1 MRDQRLP
8 DAVTEGATT
17 VDTTPERDDGKPK
30 PDTGLEHRQDRDG
43 SPTEPVQDRA
53 AGRPDAAETDPG
65 GP

>member
-30 PDTGLEHRQDRDG
+30 PDTGSERRQDRDG
-43 SPTEPVQDRA
+43 PPTETVQEQA
-53 AGRPDAAETDPG
+53 AGRPDPAGTDPG
-65 GP
+65 NP